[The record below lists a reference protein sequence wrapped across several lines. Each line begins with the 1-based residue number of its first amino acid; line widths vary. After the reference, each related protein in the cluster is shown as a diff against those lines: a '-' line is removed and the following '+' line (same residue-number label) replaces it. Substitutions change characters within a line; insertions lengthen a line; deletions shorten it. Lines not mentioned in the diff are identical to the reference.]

1 MTDKQVIAL
10 WVLLAASV
18 LFALLPIFAEIVL
31 LWRRKINKQN
41 MRFNKNLLWISV
53 LLLASVWCV
62 RFAVGYYGILQAAPE
77 EQSLTW
83 AEELLNSFVHA
94 LQTFSMDED
103 YTAYILDG
111 KSMME
116 ALTAPGSAWV
126 SAYGKYASL
135 LNFFAPIAGGAIVF
149 DILTGFFPRIR
160 LWACSLAFWRKK
172 YYFSELNEG
181 SLSLAKSLR
190 EEEHRLFCQPLLVFT
205 DVYSDDENETSSE
218 LLANAKALGAIC
230 LNDDITTMKTRFV
243 RQKVYF
249 LIDEQEISNIKTLA
263 ELADKKHSKALR
275 KTEIYIFYQDDS
287 YVLTERHIYLQLR
300 KLFRESLEQQ
310 TKSVFGQ
317 FCRKKKYLEAQNASK
332 EESKP
337 ISDADVYDAL
347 LDETAPAVIRVRYY
361 QNLICNLLEEIPL
374 YTPILS
380 QPDVQTLNL
389 AVIGNGS
396 IGSEMIRN
404 AYWCGQLLHQ
414 RLSMNV
420 VALDSEQEAVQKI
433 NAINPDILD
442 SCVPRHSMLAVYPEV
457 SAEEQVYNPPYCVFR
472 YSQADVLL
480 QSPESI
486 ECVSVTD
493 TDAEQSLRLVDADYF
508 LVSLGSDEANI
519 QTAEELYRS
528 IASRQLCT
536 GDSKQ
541 VVIAYVVYDP
551 QLCRAVND
559 FAKESRSKTKH
570 TPNIRMRAIS
580 GLDEVYS
587 YENLFMRGQNEK
599 AHAVDARY
607 QRLAHR
613 EGLAES
619 ETRSEESKGKRLSH
633 RELIAES
640 EARSEKAYN
649 YQSSLANSIHEKY
662 KLFSTYVYHKTAGTT
677 NADWNTW
684 LSEHGDYL
692 CDASETELRQWLGW
706 LEHRRW
712 NAYMRSI
719 GFRRSCVAAQ
729 MQGDNKFMLKRH
741 SCLVEC
747 QMPSQ
752 RSERPDYLDVQ
763 SKNDNKPY
771 KDWDLPRV
779 RGEE

>member
-1 MTDKQVIAL
+1 MTEKQVIVL
-10 WVLLAASV
+10 WALLAASV
-18 LFALLPIFAEIVL
+18 WFALLPIAAELIS
-31 LWRRKINKQN
+31 LWRRKRDRQN

-53 LLLASVWCV
+53 FLLASVWCV
-62 RFAVGYYGILQAAPE
+62 RFAVGYYGILHTAPA
-77 EQSLTW
+77 EQSLTGL
-83 AEELLNSFVHA
+83 EEVLNSFVHA

-116 ALTAPGSAWV
+116 ALTAPGSAWIG
-126 SAYGKYASL
+126 AYGKYAAL
-135 LNFFAPIAGGAIVF
+135 LNFFAPIAGGAIIF

-160 LWACSLAFWRKK
+160 LWFCSLAFWRKK

-190 EEEHRLFCQPLLVFT
+190 EEEHRLFFQPILVFT

-218 LLANAKALGAIC
+218 LLAKAKAIGAIC

-243 RQKVYF
+243 RKKVYF
-249 LIDEQEISNIKTLA
+249 LIDAQEISNIKTLA

-300 KLFRESLEQQ
+300 KLFRESLERQ

-317 FCRKKKYLEAQNASK
+317 FYRKKKYLEASKEASK
-332 EESKP
+332 TV
-337 ISDADVYDAL
+337 SDADVYDAL
-347 LDETAPAVIRVRYY
+347 LDETAPAVLRVRYY

-380 QPDVQTLNL
+380 QPDAQTLNL

-396 IGSEMIRN
+396 IGTEMILSS
-404 AYWCGQLLHQ
+404 YWCGQLLHQ
-414 RLSMNV
+414 RLSINV
-420 VALDSEQEAVQKI
+420 VSLDSEQEAVQKI
-433 NAINPDILD
+433 NAKNPDILD
-442 SCVPRHSMLAVYPEV
+442 SCVPRHPMLAVYPDV

-493 TDAEQSLRLVDADYF
+493 TDAEKSLRLVDADYF

-536 GDSKQ
+536 GDSEQ

-559 FAKESRSKTKH
+559 FAKDSRSKAKH

-599 AHAVDARY
+599 AHAVNARY
-607 QRLAHR
+607 QRIAHS

-619 ETRSEESKGKRLSH
+619 ETRSKEAKGKRLSH

-640 EARSEKAYN
+640 KERSEKAYN

-662 KLFSTYVYHKTAGTT
+662 KLFSTYVYHKNAGTT

-719 GFRRSCVAAQ
+719 GFRRSCAAAQ

-752 RSERPDYLDVQ
+752 SGEKSDFLDVLSEQ
-763 SKNDNKPY
+763 DRKPY
-771 KDWDLPRV
+771 KAWDLPRV

>member
-1 MTDKQVIAL
+1 MTEKQVIVL
-10 WVLLAASV
+10 WALLAASV
-18 LFALLPIFAEIVL
+18 WFALMPIAAELIS
-31 LWRRKINKQN
+31 LWRRKRDKQN
-41 MRFNKNLLWISV
+41 MRFNKNLLWIYV
-53 LLLASVWCV
+53 FLLASVWCV
-62 RFAVGYYGILQAAPE
+62 RFAVGYYGILHTAPA
-77 EQSLTW
+77 EQSLTGL
-83 AEELLNSFVHA
+83 EEVLNSFVHA

-116 ALTAPGSAWV
+116 ALTAPGSAWISV
-126 SAYGKYASL
+126 YGKYAAL
-135 LNFFAPIAGGAIVF
+135 LNFFAPIAGGAIIF

-160 LWACSLAFWRKK
+160 LWFCSLAFWRKK

-190 EEEHRLFCQPLLVFT
+190 EEEHRLFFQPILVFT

-218 LLANAKALGAIC
+218 LLAKAKAIGAIC

-243 RQKVYF
+243 RKKVYF

-300 KLFRESLEQQ
+300 KLFRESLERQ

-317 FCRKKKYLEAQNASK
+317 FYRKKKYLEASKEASK
-332 EESKP
+332 TV
-337 ISDADVYDAL
+337 SDADVYDAL
-347 LDETAPAVIRVRYY
+347 LDETAPAVLRVRYY

-380 QPDVQTLNL
+380 QPDAQTLNL

-396 IGSEMIRN
+396 IGTEMILSS
-404 AYWCGQLLHQ
+404 YWCGQLLHQ
-414 RLSMNV
+414 RLSINV
-420 VALDSEQEAVQKI
+420 VSLDSEQEAVQKI
-433 NAINPDILD
+433 NAKNPDILD
-442 SCVPRHSMLAVYPEV
+442 SCVPRHPMLAVYPDV

-493 TDAEQSLRLVDADYF
+493 TDAEKSLRLVDADYF

-536 GDSKQ
+536 GDSEQ

-559 FAKESRSKTKH
+559 FAKDSRSKAKH

-599 AHAVDARY
+599 AHAVNARY
-607 QRLAHR
+607 QRLAHS

-619 ETRSEESKGKRLSH
+619 ETRSKEAKGKRLSH

-640 EARSEKAYN
+640 KERSEKAYN
-649 YQSSLANSIHEKY
+649 YQSSLANSIHETY
-662 KLFSTYVYHKTAGTT
+662 KLFSTYVYHKNAGTT

-752 RSERPDYLDVQ
+752 SGEKSDYLDVLSEQ
-763 SKNDNKPY
+763 DGKPY
-771 KDWDLPRV
+771 KSWDLPRV
-779 RGEE
+779 RGEK